1 MVALGR
7 KAEMLK
13 KLHPKVQGYKACLR
27 LKLNQ
32 EEKEPPFAKSS
43 LEYQAVAIY
52 SWGWGKSVE

>member
-1 MVALGR
+1 
-7 KAEMLK
+7 MLK